1 MDICK
6 IKKFI
11 ELVEEFGIVE
21 LEIIEGEELVCIN
34 CNNMSVVFV
43 M

>member
-1 MDICK
+1 MDIRK

-21 LEIIEGEELVCIN
+21 LEIIEGEEFVCIY
-34 CNNMSVVFV
+34 CGLMGV
-43 M
+43 

>member
-21 LEIIEGEELVCIN
+21 LEIFEGEELVCIS
-34 CNNMSVVFV
+34 CYG
-43 M
+43 